1 MDNNLDRST
10 FDTGSNTAHKAQFKT
25 PEPAPPTTPESSQSP
40 ASGASASTPT
50 GGQTNAEENK
60 GTAGKKGRRFG
71 GYGMGPVTR
80 EVAGYMQRNGSK
92 LRVQNQLIVAR
103 LALGIIQLLSFL
115 ASQFCVLRG
124 VLTTQLLTLQLL
136 TSVPFVHFQI
146 GQTLVRLILS
156 PLVTMITLFVFV
168 PDLTSCVSGAHFP
181 FLTIIGSE

>member
-1 MDNNLDRST
+1 MPDTMTQSLVFSPGPLLVDNNLDRST

-92 LRVQNQLIVAR
+92 LCVQNQLIVAR

-124 VLTTQLLTLQLL
+124 VLTTQLLPLQLL
-136 TSVPFVHFQI
+136 KCAICAFPDRSDTCKIDSFTACHNDI
-146 GQTLVRLILS
+146 LI
-156 PLVTMITLFVFV
+156 
-168 PDLTSCVSGAHFP
+168 CVCA
-181 FLTIIGSE
+181 